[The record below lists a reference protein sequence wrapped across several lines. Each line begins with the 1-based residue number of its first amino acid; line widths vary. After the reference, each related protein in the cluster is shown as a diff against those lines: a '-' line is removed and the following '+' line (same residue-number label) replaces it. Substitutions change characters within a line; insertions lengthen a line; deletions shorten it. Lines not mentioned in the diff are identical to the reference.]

1 MKEKQW
7 KENEIGCYR
16 RKTFSFLLE
25 IREWQFSKLCQNRHY
40 TNGALLTMS
49 FKLLVNEWITKLDIS
64 LTMSFIK
71 TVHQLDFPFWIRKI
85 VFVAVSHQKR
95 ERSLIQRKRAC
106 VSAHRNMETERLHE
120 KCALWIIPSS
130 NPNLS
135 VVPVRCGKTNRKHGT
150 WKWNSD
156 IENSGI
162 SEFTIFN

>member
-71 TVHQLDFPFWIRKI
+71 TSPPTWFSILNTKNSVCGGFTPEKGTVTYSEEESMRISTSEHGDGETSREVCTLDNPFFQPEPFGGACTMRENE
-85 VFVAVSHQKR
+85 QKTW
-95 ERSLIQRKRAC
+95 
-106 VSAHRNMETERLHE
+106 NM
-120 KCALWIIPSS
+120 KM
-130 NPNLS
+130 
-135 VVPVRCGKTNRKHGT
+135 K
-150 WKWNSD
+150 
-156 IENSGI
+156 
-162 SEFTIFN
+162 